1 MQKYPGYLH
10 RNNDRYNSNLHGPG
24 STPGALTGVMPLATW
39 EFGNR
44 FLMKPG
50 L

>member
-10 RNNDRYNSNLHGPG
+10 RHNDRYNSDLHNHGI
-24 STPGALTGVMPLATW
+24 TPGALTGVMPLDTC

-44 FLMKPG
+44 FRMKPG